1 MNAVH
6 TIKYGKDNL
15 YIASAIL
22 DIINAALSLRPIG
35 LAGPSGV
42 AKTSLARAVLANNGY
57 EVYQQD
63 VGGLLDPVS
72 IEGTVVLI
80 NGHTELKPSPFL
92 QALLAAREGKKVGV
106 VLDEI
111 NRGHPSVLNKLFR
124 ALAQGEFYS
133 DWYGLLD
140 TSKVAIISTAN
151 SGVEYTVSKLD
162 KAIKERHLWVYI
174 PRPEASVLA
183 TIIKERVPNIS
194 DLDIGF
200 ITSLYNADANL
211 VSVREAMDLA
221 HLLVKGIPRADA
233 VEYTFKGSAYVGN
246 LPLESVDGI
255 VAAAK
260 AYK

>member
-1 MNAVH
+1 MNMVSV
-6 TIKYGKDNL
+6 IKYGKDNL
-15 YIASAIL
+15 YIPPRIL
-22 DIINAALSLRPIG
+22 DIINASLNVRPIG

-92 QALLAAREGKKVGV
+92 QALLAAREGKKVGI

-133 DWYGLLD
+133 DWYGLLS
-140 TSKVAIISTAN
+140 TSNIPIISTAN

-162 KAIKERHLWVYI
+162 KAIKERHLWIYI
-174 PRPEASVLA
+174 PRPEAAILA
-183 TIIKERVPNIS
+183 TIIKERVPSIS
-194 DLDIGF
+194 DVDIGF

-211 VSVREAMDLA
+211 VSVREALDLA
-221 HLLVKGIPRADA
+221 HLLAKGIPRPDA

-246 LPLESVDGI
+246 LPLESVDGL

-260 AYK
+260 AYR